1 MEVWKIMF
9 LSKWVICRFH
19 VNLSGCTWN
28 ESSHSK
34 TPSDKAGHSK
44 AAHHKQKLPMQSQAE
59 LPHKDQ
65 VEPHLKL
72 LLVRDW
78 WRLLS
83 WSEFQLSPSGHSI
96 YNSCDDN
103 TGSKHHLLHT
113 SLPKKNCMTLKKSHM
128 TWSSNVPGL
137 MKTLPPPP
145 FPHENP
151 CLRELRF
158 LHRIMALKVHL
169 TGVDLLKH
177 ASWHFQKSQAKWT
190 SPMIN
195 VKIMRKQSDGSDF
208 STWHLQPT
216 AFSERMKGKIL
227 GCSAASSESR
237 MALLTSCF
245 TSTSWFFWKGPCCRL
260 VSMAKWLDMDSRRK
274 GVFFVKKWARFALMV
289 SDGSSVPLWKD
300 TNYVISYLAEIQ
312 EESSW
317 LLHFSHIP
325 TTSHE
330 TATPCL
336 ASTSVS
342 PWVLP
347 DLPDPEANGKTSL
360 FWNKKT
366 SNGWLISLLTVLST
380 GPTLPNIQDT

>member
-78 WRLLS
+78 LRLLS

-113 SLPKKNCMTLKKSHM
+113 SLPKKTVWPCKNH
-128 TWSSNVPGL
+128 TWHGPQ
-137 MKTLPPPP
+137 MCQDWWKPCHPPPC
-145 FPHENP
+145 PHENL

-158 LHRIMALKVHL
+158 LHRIMAFKVHL
-169 TGVDLLKH
+169 TGVSPWTSRP
-177 ASWHFQKSQAKWT
+177 ARWT

-208 STWHLQPT
+208 
-216 AFSERMKGKIL
+216 
-227 GCSAASSESR
+227 
-237 MALLTSCF
+237 
-245 TSTSWFFWKGPCCRL
+245 
-260 VSMAKWLDMDSRRK
+260 
-274 GVFFVKKWARFALMV
+274 
-289 SDGSSVPLWKD
+289 
-300 TNYVISYLAEIQ
+300 
-312 EESSW
+312 
-317 LLHFSHIP
+317 
-325 TTSHE
+325 
-330 TATPCL
+330 
-336 ASTSVS
+336 
-342 PWVLP
+342 
-347 DLPDPEANGKTSL
+347 
-360 FWNKKT
+360 
-366 SNGWLISLLTVLST
+366 
-380 GPTLPNIQDT
+380 

>member
-1 MEVWKIMF
+1 MEVWKIIS

-19 VNLSGCTWN
+19 VNLPGCTWN

-83 WSEFQLSPSGHSI
+83 WCEFQLPPSGHSI
-96 YNSCDDN
+96 YNSCDDI
-103 TGSKHHLLHT
+103 TYYIHHSQIKLYDPAKITHDMVLKWPCHT
-113 SLPKKNCMTLKKSHM
+113 
-128 TWSSNVPGL
+128 
-137 MKTLPPPP
+137 PPC
-145 FPHENP
+145 PHENL

-169 TGVDLLKH
+169 TGVSSWICWSN
-177 ASWHFQKSQAKWT
+177 ASWHFFSKPAASEHHPWSMSKFWENKVMVVILAHHTWSPQPSPREWKAKSWVAPQLL
-190 SPMIN
+190 
-195 VKIMRKQSDGSDF
+195 RKAVWLCWPLAS
-208 STWHLQPT
+208 LQPPDFFGR
-216 AFSERMKGKIL
+216 ARAVVWFPCRRDL
-227 GCSAASSESR
+227 GE
-237 MALLTSCF
+237 
-245 TSTSWFFWKGPCCRL
+245 
-260 VSMAKWLDMDSRRK
+260 WLDMDSRRK
-274 GVFFVKKWARFALMV
+274 GFFCSKNGPDLHGWFQMVPVFQFEKTQTM
-289 SDGSSVPLWKD
+289 
-300 TNYVISYLAEIQ
+300 SYLAEIQ

-317 LLHFSHIP
+317 LLHWKISHIP
-325 TTSHE
+325 TTSHQ
-330 TATPCL
+330 TATRCL

-347 DLPDPEANGKTSL
+347 DLPHPEANGKTSL

-366 SNGWLISLLTVLST
+366 SNGWLISLLTVYQLVQLFQTSKT
-380 GPTLPNIQDT
+380 PNR